1 MRGFVG
7 LLQLECVQRGDADDE
22 ELSVADDD
30 DYCIRSSFLPAW
42 EEEQRV
48 LAGRS

>member
-30 DYCIRSSFLPAW
+30 DYCIRSS
-42 EEEQRV
+42 
-48 LAGRS
+48 GRKELNDRGSIQHLW